1 MSGTGGSAPPIFA
14 DGSKFNG
21 SNWVNWRGLIQIAA
35 DLRGVRGYLDG
46 TVTQPPQ
53 PSLNTLNAPI
63 PPPPNDDAADTPP
76 TPPIITQTTT
86 TTPDSPW
93 ESTIP
98 TPTEW
103 RVRNAWAM
111 GLLIYNTNDP
121 VGLGIN
127 ISGTAADAWK
137 S

>member
-21 SNWVNWRGLIQIAA
+21 SNWVNWRGLIRIAA
-35 DLRGVRGYLDG
+35 DLRGVGGYLDG
-46 TVTQPPQ
+46 TIIQPQLPQ
-53 PSLNTLNAPI
+53 PTNINPINVPI
-63 PPPPNDDAADTPP
+63 PSSPTVGPTTTASP
-76 TPPIITQTTT
+76 TPLHITPIET
-86 TTPDSPW
+86 SW
-93 ESTIP
+93 EST
-98 TPTEW
+98 TPSPSEW
-103 RVRNAWAM
+103 RVRNAWTM

-127 ISGTAADAWK
+127 ISGTAAEAWK